1 MTDKDLYYDKYLK
14 YKNKYLDLKVQIGGG
29 GWNIISSYKPTH
41 IIYRAIDNTT
51 SIKRMIS
58 IEYKYY
64 DDIHT
69 LTIIIKYDDTIN
81 IKLYFSY
88 PKYNRIVN
96 EDVVDGIFKIKQY
109 RNLIKEFILALKY
122 IIQNIKEKNI
132 KKFIIN
138 DINLYMQLMQL
149 PQKVVWF
156 IMQSNTSTNIFYKAI
171 HIFFEEN
178 IIHIKY
184 NKTDTD
190 IHTIEIIIKYYD
202 DINIELYL
210 KYSSPTLK
218 EITPTSLIG
227 IDFLNENVELQEQFK
242 IAIKYIEY
250 QITITDVKNFM
261 YQSINSV
268 LVD

>member
-51 SIKRMIS
+51 SINRMIF
-58 IEYKYY
+58 IEYKYEA
-64 DDIHT
+64 DIHT
-69 LTIIIKYDDTIN
+69 LTIIIKYDDNIN
-81 IKLYFSY
+81 IKLYFYY
-88 PKYNRIVN
+88 PKYNRIDN

-109 RNLIKEFILALKY
+109 KNLIKEFIFALKY
-122 IIQNIKEKNI
+122 IIENIKETNI

-138 DINLYMQLMQL
+138 NIILYMQLPHNL
-149 PQKVVWF
+149 VWF

-171 HIFFEEN
+171 NIFFEEN